1 MIENRVKRI
10 IELVS
15 SEYDSSVIIVFNRLE
30 RIESTL
36 EIRFKVYYDYSVNS
50 ETGSNAVILTNEQIN
65 DLNYL
70 YSTFRDLMDS
80 YILEQYT
87 AII

>member
-1 MIENRVKRI
+1 MIANRVDKI
-10 IELVS
+10 IYLVS
-15 SEYDSSVIIVFNRLE
+15 SEYDSSVLIAFNKLE
-30 RIESTL
+30 RIESAL

-50 ETGSNAVILTNEQIN
+50 EIKSNAVILTSEQIN

-80 YILEQYT
+80 YILEQYK

>member
-1 MIENRVKRI
+1 MIQNRVDKI
-10 IELVS
+10 IYLVS
-15 SEYDSSVIIVFNRLE
+15 SEYDSSVSIVFNKLE
-30 RIESTL
+30 RIESAL
-36 EIRFKVYYDYSVNS
+36 GIRFKVYYDYDIKGLL
-50 ETGSNAVILTNEQIN
+50 GSSSVILTNEQIN

-80 YILEQYT
+80 YILEQYK